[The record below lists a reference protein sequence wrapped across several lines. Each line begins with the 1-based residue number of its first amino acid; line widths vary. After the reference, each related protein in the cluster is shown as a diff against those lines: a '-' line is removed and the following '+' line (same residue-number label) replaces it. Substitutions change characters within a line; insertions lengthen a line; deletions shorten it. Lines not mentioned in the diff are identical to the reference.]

1 MPHLT
6 EVQPSPQQNDNLKKL
21 NIETDV
27 VHVPLASDPDV
38 SDASVGEAPVST
50 VTSGGEEPLSA
61 EDMLKLMAESERAA
75 IAVTDLNVPP
85 PVIVTSIFI
94 KDRTLRVI
102 WILINVRNGIGI
114 VIKRLIQMQVNLC
127 Y

>member
-6 EVQPSPQQNDNLKKL
+6 EVQPSPQQNDNRKKL

-61 EDMLKLMAESERAA
+61 EAMLKLMAESERAP
-75 IAVTDLNVPP
+75 LQ
-85 PVIVTSIFI
+85 
-94 KDRTLRVI
+94 TLTCHHRG
-102 WILINVRNGIGI
+102 L
-114 VIKRLIQMQVNLC
+114 
-127 Y
+127 